1 MELLNMI
8 GTDARVPTEIRFNW
22 GDAIPASNSIKT
34 AVHKIGVRGSKLQH
48 CSKE

>member
-8 GTDARVPTEIRFNW
+8 GTEIRFNW

-34 AVHKIGVRGSKLQH
+34 AVHKIGVRGSMRYCHKNVVKQ
-48 CSKE
+48 K